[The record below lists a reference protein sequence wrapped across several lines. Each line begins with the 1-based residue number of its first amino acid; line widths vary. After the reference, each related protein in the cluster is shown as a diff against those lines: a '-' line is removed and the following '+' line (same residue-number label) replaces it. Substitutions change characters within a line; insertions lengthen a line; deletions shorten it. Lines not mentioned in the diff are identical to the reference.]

1 MIRVFGNTTREE
13 LQRYR
18 NMPVCRIWESNP
30 HHGFEFTVTINREE
44 KKEMKVKMAILFI
57 KLLLMFG
64 HKRKNAKFDENN
76 CRHLKAN

>member
-1 MIRVFGNTTREE
+1 
-13 LQRYR
+13 
-18 NMPVCRIWESNP
+18 
-30 HHGFEFTVTINREE
+30 
-44 KKEMKVKMAILFI
+44 MKVKMAILFI